1 MYLKRLEMQGFKS
14 FVDKTVLEFSSG
26 ITAIVGPNGSGKS
39 NISDAVKWVL
49 GEQSPKTL
57 RGSRMEDMIF
67 AGTQSRKPTGMCE
80 VSLIMDNE
88 DHALNID
95 YLEVRVTRRLY
106 RSGESEYLING
117 AQCRLKDIV
126 MLFADTGIGRDGYS
140 LIGQGRIDEILST
153 KSEERR
159 NIFEDASGIMKYR
172 IRRNEAERK
181 LAATE
186 QNLVRIGDIV
196 NELEAQIKP
205 LEKQSEVARKYLAL
219 RYELRDIE
227 VGVLSE
233 TITRAEDNLEVINK
247 NIDTVNSDRAEANAA
262 LEGLRQEN
270 ESKLELSRQLDG
282 LIGKLRGD
290 QSEHE
295 KRIERINGEI
305 ALNNE
310 KIVHAKEETQRAD
323 TERAV
328 ETGRIE
334 AHRQEIGRLE
344 AEIGAL
350 DGQIREIRAKCEAKE
365 ALLSETD
372 GKLTAAEAKK
382 EEIRTELVR
391 LRLELGDRN
400 SKKEAANAQIALV
413 TERKIALDQE
423 LKAIQESD
431 SAGAG
436 ELGEAEKEYIDAG
449 NRASDAKQEYQNN
462 EGRLAALRAEI
473 DEDNREITTLTGS
486 MQSLNAQ
493 CKLLKEMEAGFEGYA
508 RSVKEV
514 LQACK
519 KNPEFGDGIYGA
531 VAQLITVPKEYE
543 LAVEMALGQSYQN
556 IITETEDETRAAI
569 GFLKEHRYGRATF
582 MPLTAVTGKRFDGQ
596 LERELRGMRG
606 YRGIASD
613 RVECEARFRV
623 VADSLLGR
631 VAVFETLD
639 DAIDAAKRYRYQF
652 MCVTLDGDI
661 LRTSGAITGGA
672 AERGAKTTGA
682 LSRTREIPRL
692 EKELD
697 NASKKVE
704 TLYAR
709 LADNKAEAA
718 SLTES
723 QTSRFEQLRELERA
737 ASAAASKVAALR
749 ERQEGRRTRRASLV
763 DELKG
768 QISLVQSLNG
778 QIGTY
783 GDEAA
788 AISDEIKGTELRLEQ
803 ATAEAD
809 NFRVDREKVGN
820 EVFAVKIDENR
831 VLAAR
836 QKAADDAEGL
846 KKEIETLTEKIAL
859 YESSASENA
868 GNIKA
873 LEADIRE
880 LETKR
885 AVSELDA
892 ADAAEKLKGVER
904 RKAETDQALGGML
917 TRITEINTRITN
929 IEQEAN
935 RLEIQKVRCENEINS
950 GRNRLWEEYEL
961 TLSAAK
967 ELAKDIVI
975 ENYKESAARI
985 VELRAAI
992 KALGPVNVNA
1002 VEEYESTVTR
1012 YKFLS
1017 EQSRDMTEARTKLRK
1032 TVDELTE
1039 VMQRQFSEQFQ
1050 IIRTNFNQVF
1060 VELFGGGK
1068 ADIVLSGVGTGAG
1081 AQGTD
1086 LGASGRAAGTD
1097 LRWGARGTGS
1107 GAAGGASV
1115 LDCGIEINVQPPGK
1129 KLQNMLLLSGG
1140 ERALTAIALLFAILR
1155 MRPSPFCLL
1164 DEIEA
1169 ALDDA
1174 NVYRL
1179 SDYLSGVSKE
1189 TQFIMVTHRKGTM
1202 EYAGS
1207 LYGVTMEEK
1216 GISRVVSLRM
1226 E

>member
-14 FVDKTVLEFSSG
+14 FVDKTVLEFSNG

-88 DHALNID
+88 DRALNID

-186 QNLVRIGDIV
+186 QNLLRISDIV

-233 TITRAEDNLEVINK
+233 TITRAEDNLEVINR

-262 LEGLRQEN
+262 LEALRQEN

-282 LIGKLRGD
+282 LIAKLRSD

-323 TERAV
+323 TEKAT

-334 AHRQEIGRLE
+334 AHRQEIDRLK
-344 AEIGAL
+344 AEIEAL
-350 DGQIREIRAKCEAKE
+350 DGQINEIRAKSRAQEE
-365 ALLSETD
+365 LLNKTD
-372 GKLTAAEAKK
+372 GELTAAEAKK

-391 LRLELGDRN
+391 LRLDLGEKN
-400 SKKEAANAQIALV
+400 SKAEAAKAQIGMV
-413 TERKIALDQE
+413 TERKAALDVE

-449 NRASDAKQEYQNN
+449 NAASDAKQEYQNN
-462 EGRLAALRAEI
+462 EGRLAALRTAI
-473 DEDNREITTLTGS
+473 DEANREITSLTGS

-493 CKLLKEMEAGFEGYA
+493 CKLLKEMEEGYEGYA

-519 KNPEFGDGIYGA
+519 KNPAFGDGIYGA

-543 LAVEMALGQSYQN
+543 LAVETALGQSYQN

-569 GFLKEHRYGRATF
+569 NFLKEHRFGRATF
-582 MPLTAVTGKRFDGQ
+582 MPLTAVTGKRLDEQ
-596 LERELRGMRG
+596 LQRELRAMRG

-613 RVECEARFRV
+613 RVECEAKFRPA
-623 VADSLLGR
+623 ADSLLGR
-631 VAVFETLD
+631 VALFETLD
-639 DAIDAAKRYRYQF
+639 DAIDAAKKYKYQF
-652 MCVTLDGDI
+652 MCVSLEGDI

-697 NASKKVE
+697 EASKKVE
-704 TLYAR
+704 KLYKK
-709 LADNKAEAA
+709 LSDNKAEAA
-718 SLTES
+718 LLSES
-723 QTSRFEQLRELERA
+723 QTARFEQLRELERA
-737 ASAAASKVAALR
+737 ASTAAAKVAALR

-763 DELKG
+763 EELKG
-768 QISLVQSLNG
+768 QITLVQSLSG
-778 QIGTY
+778 QVESFGAEAADI
-783 GDEAA
+783 AA
-788 AISDEIKGTELRLEQ
+788 AITEAEKQLEGA
-803 ATAEAD
+803 ATEAESVRA
-809 NFRVDREKVGN
+809 RRETVSN
-820 EVFAVKIDENR
+820 ALFAIKIDENR
-831 VLAAR
+831 VCAAR

-846 KKEIETLTEKIAL
+846 GREIETLTEKIAL

-868 GNIKA
+868 DNIRS
-873 LEADIRE
+873 LQADIRD

-892 ADAAEKLKGVER
+892 ADAAEKLEGVEK
-904 RKAETDQALGGML
+904 RKSETDQALGGML

-935 RLEIQKVRCENEINS
+935 RLEIQKVRCENEINT

-961 TLSAAK
+961 TLTAAK

-1002 VEEYESTVTR
+1002 VEEYEATVTR

-1017 EQSRDMTEARTKLRK
+1017 EQSRDMTEARTKLKK

-1050 IIRTNFNQVF
+1050 IIRANFNQVF

-1068 ADIVLSGVGTGAG
+1068 ADIVLS
-1081 AQGTD
+1081 D
-1086 LGASGRAAGTD
+1086 N
-1097 LRWGARGTGS
+1097 GS
-1107 GAAGGASV
+1107 GSGV
-1115 LDCGIEINVQPPGK
+1115 LDCGIDINVQPPGK

-1216 GISRVVSLRM
+1216 GISRVVSLKM

>member
-14 FVDKTVLEFSSG
+14 FVDKTVLEFSNG

-95 YLEVRVTRRLY
+95 FIEVRVTRRLY

-181 LAATE
+181 LASTE
-186 QNLVRIGDIV
+186 QNLLRINDIV
-196 NELEAQIKP
+196 NELESQIKP

-219 RYELRDIE
+219 KYELRDIE

-233 TITRAEDNLEVINK
+233 TISQAEVRLEEITANVE
-247 NIDTVNSDRAEANAA
+247 TVNTDRTETEAS
-262 LEGLRQEN
+262 LEALRQEN
-270 ESKLELSRQLDG
+270 ESKLELSRQLDS
-282 LIGKLRGD
+282 LIAQLKNDRF
-290 QSEHE
+290 EHE
-295 KRIERINGEI
+295 KRIERLSGEI
-305 ALNNE
+305 AVNNE
-310 KIVHAKEETQRAD
+310 KIVRAKEENRRAD
-323 TERAV
+323 TEKA
-328 ETGRIE
+328 EQSGKIE
-334 AHRQEIGRLE
+334 AHRQEIDRLKAEIKALDEQIAQIEQRGGAQADLLNETDARLAE
-344 AEIGAL
+344 AEK
-350 DGQIREIRAKCEAKE
+350 Q
-365 ALLSETD
+365 
-372 GKLTAAEAKK
+372 K
-382 EEIRTELVR
+382 EELRAELIRLQLLQGEK
-391 LRLELGDRN
+391 N
-400 SKKEAANAQIALV
+400 NMAQAAKTQIDLV
-413 TERKIALDQE
+413 TERKLSLDQE

-431 SAGAG
+431 TAG
-436 ELGEAEKEYIDAG
+436 EGELDAAEKEYENAG
-449 NRASDAKQEYQNN
+449 NAASDAKQEYQNN
-462 EGRLAALRAEI
+462 ESRLATLRAAIE
-473 DEDNREITTLTGS
+473 EDNRKITELTGK

-493 CKLLKEMEAGFEGYA
+493 CKLLREMEELYEGYA

-514 LQACK
+514 LQMCK
-519 KNPEFGDGIYGA
+519 KNPVFGDGIYGA
-531 VAQLITVPKEYE
+531 VAQLITVPREYE
-543 LAVEMALGQSYQN
+543 QAIETALGQSYQN
-556 IITETEDETRAAI
+556 IITRTEEETRDAI
-569 GFLKEHRYGRATF
+569 NFLKEHRYGRATF
-582 MPLTAVTGKRFDGQ
+582 MPLTAVTGKRLDDQ
-596 LERELRGMRG
+596 LQRELRGTAG
-606 YRGIASD
+606 YLGIASD
-613 RVECEARFRV
+613 HVECEKIFRP

-631 VAVFETLD
+631 VAVFKTLD
-639 DAIDAAKRYRYQF
+639 DAIAAAKKYKYGF

-672 AERGAKTTGA
+672 SEKGAKTTGT
-682 LSRTREIPRL
+682 LSRTREIPKL

-697 NASKKVE
+697 GASKQVE
-704 TLYAR
+704 TIYSH
-709 LADNKAEAA
+709 LAQSKSEEAA
-718 SLTES
+718 LSET
-723 QTSRFEQLRELERA
+723 QKTRFEELRELERQV
-737 ASAAASKVAALR
+737 SVLNSKVTALR
-749 ERQEGRRTRRASLV
+749 ERAEGRRTRRVKLV
-763 DELKG
+763 DELKE
-768 QISLVQSLNG
+768 QIVLVQSLNA
-778 QIGTY
+778 QIALCGEEAEQAGKDIAGAEKRLTEAS
-783 GDEAA
+783 EAA
-788 AISDEIKGTELRLEQ
+788 QTVREERESVSNALFAIKIDQNRVEAAREKDKNDIAAR
-803 ATAEAD
+803 EAD
-809 NFRVDREKVGN
+809 
-820 EVFAVKIDENR
+820 
-831 VLAAR
+831 
-836 QKAADDAEGL
+836 
-846 KKEIETLTEKIAL
+846 IETLTEKIAN
-859 YESSASENA
+859 YETSLKENVENVA
-868 GNIKA
+868 A
-873 LEADIRE
+873 LEAEIHD
-880 LETKR
+880 LETRR
-885 AVSELDA
+885 AVSQLDA
-892 ADAAEKLKGVER
+892 DAAAEKLEGVEK
-904 RKAETDQALGGML
+904 RKADTDQVLGGML
-917 TRITEINTRITN
+917 TRITEINTRLAN

-935 RLEIQKVRCENEINS
+935 RLEIQRVRCENEINN

-967 ELAKDIVI
+967 ELAKNIVI

-985 VELRAAI
+985 VELRSAI

-1002 VEEYESTVTR
+1002 VEEYEATVER
-1012 YKFLS
+1012 YNFMSAQAK
-1017 EQSRDMTEARTKLRK
+1017 DMNEAKAKLK
-1032 TVDELTE
+1032 HVVDELTE
-1039 VMQRQFSEQFQ
+1039 VMQRQFSQQFE

-1060 VELFGGGK
+1060 AELFGGGK
-1068 ADIVLSGVGTGAG
+1068 ADIVLSDG
-1081 AQGTD
+1081 D
-1086 LGASGRAAGTD
+1086 
-1097 LRWGARGTGS
+1097 GS
-1107 GAAGGASV
+1107 GV
-1115 LDCGIEINVQPPGK
+1115 LDCGIDINVQPPGK

-1179 SDYLSGVSKE
+1179 SDYLSGVSKD

>member
-14 FVDKTVLEFSSG
+14 FVDKTVLEFSNG

-67 AGTQSRKPTGMCE
+67 AGTQSRRPTGMCE
-80 VSLIMDNE
+80 VSLVMDNE

-95 YLEVRVTRRLY
+95 FIEVRITRRLY

-186 QNLVRIGDIV
+186 QNLLRINDIV
-196 NELEAQIKP
+196 GELESQIKP

-233 TITRAEDNLEVINK
+233 TISRAETELEGITAK
-247 NIDTVNSDRAEANAA
+247 AEIVNSDRAETEAS
-262 LEGLRQEN
+262 LEALRQEN
-270 ESKLELSRQLDG
+270 ESKLELSRQLDT
-282 LIGKLRGD
+282 LIAQLRND
-290 QSEHE
+290 RFEHE
-295 KRIERINGEI
+295 KRIERLTGEI
-305 ALNNE
+305 AVNNE
-310 KIVHAKEETQRAD
+310 KIVRAKEENRRSD
-323 TERAV
+323 TDKAEQS
-328 ETGRIE
+328 GRIE
-334 AHRQEIGRLE
+334 AHKREIERLE
-344 AEIGAL
+344 AEIKELDVQIKQIEQRGGAQADL
-350 DGQIREIRAKCEAKE
+350 LNATDEKLAGAEKQI
-365 ALLSETD
+365 
-372 GKLTAAEAKK
+372 
-382 EEIRTELVR
+382 EELRTELVR
-391 LRLELGDRN
+391 LQLLQGEKN
-400 SKKEAANAQIALV
+400 SQAQAAKTQIDLV
-413 TERKIALDQE
+413 TERKLSLDQE

-431 SAGAG
+431 SAGED
-436 ELGEAEKEYIDAG
+436 ELDSAEKEYEDAS
-449 NRASDAKQEYQNN
+449 NAASDAKQEYQNN
-462 EGRLAALRAEI
+462 DGKLASIRTAI
-473 DEDNREITTLTGS
+473 DEDNRKVTELTGK
-486 MQSLNAQ
+486 MQSLDAQ
-493 CKLLKEMEAGFEGYA
+493 CKLLKEMEEVYEGYA

-514 LQACK
+514 LQMCK
-519 KNPEFGDGIYGA
+519 KNPAFGDGIYGA
-531 VAQLITVPKEYE
+531 VAQLITVPREYE
-543 LAVEMALGQSYQN
+543 QAVETALGQSFQN
-556 IITETEDETRAAI
+556 IITRTEEETRDAI
-569 GFLKEHRYGRATF
+569 NFLKEHRYGRATF
-582 MPLTAVTGKRFDGQ
+582 MPLTAVTGKRLDEQ
-596 LERELRGMRG
+596 LQRELRGLSG
-606 YRGIASD
+606 YLGIASD
-613 RVECEARFRV
+613 HVECEEMFRP

-631 VAVFETLD
+631 VAVFKTLD
-639 DAIDAAKRYRYQF
+639 DAIAAAKRYKYGF

-672 AERGAKTTGA
+672 NERGAKTTGT

-697 NASKKVE
+697 NASKQIE
-704 TLYAR
+704 QIYSR
-709 LADNKAEAA
+709 LAENKSLAA
-718 SLTES
+718 SLAET
-723 QTSRFEQLRELERA
+723 QKTRFEELRELERQV
-737 ASAAASKVAALR
+737 SLQNSRVTALK
-749 ERQEGRRTRRASLV
+749 ERAEGRRQRRIKLV
-763 DELKG
+763 DELKE
-768 QISLVQSLNG
+768 QIVMVQSLNA
-778 QIGTY
+778 QIALY
-783 GDEAA
+783 GEEAGKTAQDIAEAEKRLTEASEAA
-788 AISDEIKGTELRLEQ
+788 Q
-803 ATAEAD
+803 AV
-809 NFRVDREKVGN
+809 RSDRESVSN
-820 EVFAVKIDENR
+820 DLFAIKIEENR
-831 VLAAR
+831 VETAKT
-836 QKAADDAEGL
+836 KAKSDIDAL
-846 KKEIETLTEKIAL
+846 KAEIETLTEKITGYDL
-859 YESSASENA
+859 TFKENLE
-868 GNIKA
+868 NIAA
-873 LEADIRE
+873 LEKEIHD

-885 AVSELDA
+885 AVSQLDA
-892 ADAAEKLKGVER
+892 GTAAEKLESVEK
-904 RKAETDQALGGML
+904 RKSDTDQALGGML
-917 TRITEINTRITN
+917 TRITDINTRLAN

-935 RLEIQKVRCENEINS
+935 RLEIQRVRCENEINN

-967 ELAKDIVI
+967 ELSTGTVI

-985 VELRAAI
+985 AELRSAI

-1002 VEEYESTVTR
+1002 VEEYESTIER
-1012 YKFLS
+1012 YNFMS
-1017 EQSRDMTEARTKLRK
+1017 AQSKDMNDAKLKLRRV
-1032 TVDELTE
+1032 VDELTD
-1039 VMQRQFSEQFQ
+1039 VMQRQFSQQFE

-1068 ADIVLSGVGTGAG
+1068 ADIVLSDGDGTG
-1081 AQGTD
+1081 
-1086 LGASGRAAGTD
+1086 
-1097 LRWGARGTGS
+1097 
-1107 GAAGGASV
+1107 V
-1115 LDCGIEINVQPPGK
+1115 LDCGIDINVQPPGK

-1179 SDYLSGVSKE
+1179 SDYLSGVSKN